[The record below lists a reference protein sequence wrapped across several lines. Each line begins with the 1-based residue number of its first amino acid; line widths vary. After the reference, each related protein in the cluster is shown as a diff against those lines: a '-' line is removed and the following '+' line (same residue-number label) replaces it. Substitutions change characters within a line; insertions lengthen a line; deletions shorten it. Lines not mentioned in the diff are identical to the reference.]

1 MIWCIQKDE
10 VVCTTCRKN
19 VQFIVNVDG
28 VKLYCALCAGMEGQV
43 VKLCG
48 WIKLKS
54 NVRVS
59 AIKKH
64 LVVKD
69 RWMSLP
75 LASFGFQLNLLQ
87 WRRNWNSCT
96 ATIVHVFQVINGL
109 QVPIYYHVSAIYR
122 YSQQHLWECLPHVW
136 TFKANEGQSHQ
147 TTATSHQTKNS
158 RRSREL
164 WKLWKQ
170 SEWAQGASRHQQ
182 CQLDAE
188 PHVCS
193 VCDRPVKD
201 KLNPSLKC
209 VQRSSNITSLRAEW
223 KSFKT
228 TERGYK
234 TSRRSMMQNLSVK
247 IG

>member
-1 MIWCIQKDE
+1 M
-10 VVCTTCRKN
+10 VCTTCRKN

-87 WRRNWNSCT
+87 WRRN
-96 ATIVHVFQVINGL
+96 
-109 QVPIYYHVSAIYR
+109 
-122 YSQQHLWECLPHVW
+122 
-136 TFKANEGQSHQ
+136 
-147 TTATSHQTKNS
+147 
-158 RRSREL
+158 
-164 WKLWKQ
+164 
-170 SEWAQGASRHQQ
+170 
-182 CQLDAE
+182 
-188 PHVCS
+188 
-193 VCDRPVKD
+193 
-201 KLNPSLKC
+201 
-209 VQRSSNITSLRAEW
+209 
-223 KSFKT
+223 
-228 TERGYK
+228 
-234 TSRRSMMQNLSVK
+234 
-247 IG
+247 